1 MQKGNV
7 MENQVF
13 RHQPEYWST
22 TIEQSGWLTRDENTP
37 NEWVFAPPF
46 FCPQVYEYI
55 HEQLGAVRYA
65 PTVSARAL
73 KGKNQTPIK
82 GVKNMLAVSSA
93 KGGVG
98 KSSVTVN
105 LATALA
111 KAGAR
116 VGILDADIYGP
127 SVPLLL
133 GLEGS
138 QPGSN
143 DGKTMEPLIA
153 HNVYANSIGFL
164 QPPEEAAIWRGPMAS
179 KALMQLLAETN
190 WPDLDYLLIDMPP
203 GTGDIQLTMAQQMPV
218 TASLVVTTPQALS
231 LRDAHKGISMFYHVD
246 VPVLGIIEN
255 MSYYVCSSCGHR
267 HRLFGEQGA
276 EMLSQATKLPLL
288 AKLPFDQNVNLCN
301 EKGNDLQQLDC
312 PSAGIYLSLAEQL
325 STRLYFNSGE
335 RAEPIAVEV
344 L

>member
-1 MQKGNV
+1 

-13 RHQPEYWST
+13 QFRPEYWVV
-22 TIEQSGWLTRDENTP
+22 TIGESGWLKQTNNAEHP
-37 NEWVFAPPF
+37 WLFAPPF
-46 FCPQVYEYI
+46 ACPSVHDYLQQALGHVEYQPQVS
-55 HEQLGAVRYA
+55 
-65 PTVSARAL
+65 PRAL
-73 KGKNQTPIK
+73 KGKHQTALA

-111 KAGAR
+111 ASGAR

-127 SVPLLL
+127 SIPLLL
-133 GLEGS
+133 GLEGQ
-138 QPGSN
+138 QPTTN
-143 DGKTMEPLIA
+143 DGKTMEPLYA
-153 HNVYANSIGFL
+153 HQLFANSIGFL

-179 KALMQLLAETN
+179 KALLQLLQETN
-190 WPDLDYLLIDMPP
+190 WPDLDYLFIDMPP

-218 TASLVVTTPQALS
+218 TASLVVTTPQALA
-231 LRDAHKGISMFYHVD
+231 LRDAHKGISMFHHVE

-255 MSYYVCSSCGHR
+255 MSYYTCPSCDQIHY
-267 HRLFGEQGA
+267 LFGQNGG
-276 EMLSQATKLPLL
+276 EMLAKATQLPIL
-288 AKLPFDQNVNLCN
+288 AQLPFDSEVNSCN
-301 EKGNDLQQLDC
+301 ENGHNLQQSGC
-312 PSAGIYLSLAEQL
+312 ASALLYRQLAEQIV
-325 STRLYFNSGE
+325 TRLYFDSSA